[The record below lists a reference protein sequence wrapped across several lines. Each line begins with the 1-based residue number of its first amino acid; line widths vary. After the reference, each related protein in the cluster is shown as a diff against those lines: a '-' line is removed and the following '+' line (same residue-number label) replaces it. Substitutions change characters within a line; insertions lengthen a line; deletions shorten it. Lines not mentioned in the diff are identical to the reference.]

1 MLDLNT
7 RLDIAEKRIS
17 KQEDKPKKK
26 KQVVPQGSKTMRYFK
41 MRT

>member
-26 KQVVPQGSKTMRYFK
+26 GTEMVAGSQGRRLFNE
-41 MRT
+41 